1 MIKNTPM
8 KWIGLFIAA
17 GMLPLSAVA
26 QDKGGDNWSISG
38 WINEALIYYDD
49 GDRSDFV
56 QASDNGTTLG
66 SRITLAGST
75 ELENSGLDAGF
86 EVILEPLS
94 TQTPLIRANQE
105 NFDDNNGA
113 DIGVLGTSGYFGG
126 AFGKL
131 TLGLQS
137 MPTDNI
143 AVLADPSLTL
153 WSSISPI
160 FRGNGFFLRDE
171 DLADDANNDGQIR
184 PSENGPGAV
193 WGNFLN
199 CYTAEGLRAAGGIGL
214 DCNGIYRNGV
224 RYDLPTLHENL
235 SIAISYANDDIF
247 DIAFKYKTNLG
258 RMQFLLYAGYAENHS
273 VNRSTNAAIDQAR
286 TLRDA
291 SAAVDDADDTER
303 TDALADFGDT
313 LDELDGDTND
323 ILNSAEGALSLAEN
337 ELFDAVTTSSTMIP
351 TFRATRNTALDRLTG
366 LHVGAADEVY
376 YDEADNLQ
384 IQVGLMD
391 PVTGI
396 FGTFAYQDES
406 VDADDGSISG
416 DLDSS
421 DAWWL
426 KVGIKKA
433 FTSIGDTALT
443 FQYGQYNDQFGPAQ
457 ALAGVTSS
465 EVQRIGFSIDQYFGS
480 RLIIY
485 GAYENLDLDISGST
499 GAEALYGRVDKLE
512 LITAGMTFFF

>member
-8 KWIGLFIAA
+8 KWIGLFIAV

-49 GDRSDFV
+49 GDRNDFV

-94 TQTPLIRANQE
+94 NVTPLIEANQD
-105 NFDDNNGA
+105 NFESANGA

-153 WSSISPI
+153 WSSISPV
-160 FRGNGFFLRDE
+160 FRGNGFFLQDDE
-171 DLADDANNDGQIR
+171 AR
-184 PSENGPGAV
+184 PGAV

-224 RYDLPTLHENL
+224 RYDLPTFHENL
-235 SIAISYANDDIF
+235 SIAVSYANDDIF

-273 VNRSTNAAIDQAR
+273 VNPSTNTAIGQAR
-286 TLRDA
+286 ELRDA
-291 SAAVDDADDTER
+291 TIALDEADATGLSDARDDQEIAFIAIAGPENPDIPRTPAQRALVIDQGAVDNEVDTSNVAETVATFQRTRDD
-303 TDALADFGDT
+303 
-313 LDELDGDTND
+313 
-323 ILNSAEGALSLAEN
+323 SLARVLGEH
-337 ELFDAVTTSSTMIP
+337 I
-351 TFRATRNTALDRLTG
+351 
-366 LHVGAADEVY
+366 GAADEVY

-406 VDADDGSISG
+406 VNRDEGSISG
-416 DLDSS
+416 DLDNS
-421 DAWWL
+421 DAWWM
-426 KVGIKKA
+426 KIGIKKA

-443 FQYGQYNDQFGPAQ
+443 FQYGEYNDQFGLGQ
-457 ALAGVTSS
+457 AVAGVTSS

-485 GAYENLDLDISGST
+485 GAYENLDLDISGSAV
-499 GAEALYGRVDKLE
+499 AESLYGGVDQLE

>member
-1 MIKNTPM
+1 MIKNKLM
-8 KWIGLFIAA
+8 NWAGLCIAV
-17 GMLPLSAVA
+17 GLLPLSAMA

-49 GDRSDFV
+49 GNKSDIV

-94 TQTPLIRANQE
+94 TRTPLIFSNQD

-113 DIGVLGTSGYFGG
+113 DIGVLGTSGYVGG

-131 TLGLQS
+131 TVGLQT

-153 WSSISPI
+153 WSSISPV
-160 FRGNGFFLRDE
+160 FRGNGFFLQD
-171 DLADDANNDGQIR
+171 
-184 PSENGPGAV
+184 SETRPGAV

-214 DCNGIYRNGV
+214 DCNGIYRNGI
-224 RYDLPTLHENL
+224 RYDLPTFHEDL
-235 SIAISYANDDIF
+235 SIGISYANDDVF
-247 DIAFKYKTNLG
+247 DIAFKLNTDIGQMKF
-258 RMQFLLYAGYAENHS
+258 QLYAGYAENHAVDPS
-273 VNRSTNAAIDQAR
+273 ASAEAFSSAANAAAAAPSDADLQA
-286 TLRDA
+286 
-291 SAAVDDADDTER
+291 AAVA
-303 TDALADFGDT
+303 AGVA
-313 LDELDGDTND
+313 
-323 ILNSAEGALSLAEN
+323 IAEN
-337 ELFDAVTTSSTMIP
+337 QANSIV
-351 TFRATRNTALDRLTG
+351 A
-366 LHVGAADEVY
+366 

-384 IQVGLMD
+384 IQLGLMH
-391 PVTGI
+391 PATGL
-396 FGTFAYQDES
+396 FGTLAYQDES
-406 VDADDGSISG
+406 ADADDPVLDALLSQG
-416 DLDSS
+416 DLDNS

-443 FQYGQYNDQFGPAQ
+443 FQYGQYNDQYGVEQ
-457 ALAGVTSS
+457 AFVGVTGS
-465 EVQRIGFSIDQYFGS
+465 EVQRIGFSVDQYFGS

-485 GAYENLDLDISGST
+485 GAYENLDLDIDG
-499 GAEALYGRVDKLE
+499 GAAAEALYGSVDE
-512 LITAGMTFFF
+512 LDLFTAGMTFFF